1 MQRAARTDTAREGTL
16 GLDANRRHTTRTHAT
31 YAIRHEGL
39 RGMGA
44 LGKLARRRCRIE
56 RMRCA
61 TSSETHDGARV
72 PCCAGCVWLQQR
84 CNNQCDVQH
93 TTYNLPRNR
102 PQTTRCSAVA
112 GRTAWSRCM
121 KHAAH
126 TNWGTTQRGRRAHR
140 PASGPGLAHRIALHR
155 PVTASSRA
163 RAQRHWQ
170 GSGVRCARA
179 CCGTRCAR
187 RRRACHR
194 RRGCSSP
201 SRASCCLPQP
211 CLALGG
217 SN

>member
-102 PQTTRCSAVA
+102 PQTTRCRAPQSRAAQAWSRCMNHAPHTINWGALGVFGCNNDATINATYNTRSATTQPTTNHPCNA
-112 GRTAWSRCM
+112 SQSRAAQAWSRCM
-121 KHAAH
+121 KHAAA
-126 TNWGTTQRGRRAHR
+126 TTKE
-140 PASGPGLAHRIALHR
+140 
-155 PVTASSRA
+155 
-163 RAQRHWQ
+163 
-170 GSGVRCARA
+170 GVLGVFGCNND
-179 CCGTRCAR
+179 TRCSHAT
-187 RRRACHR
+187 
-194 RRGCSSP
+194 
-201 SRASCCLPQP
+201 
-211 CLALGG
+211 
-217 SN
+217 